1 MLPILPPAEQMPI
14 VAASLFKNGY
24 AVVTREFAVGK
35 DETTLQAMPRGALGT
50 VWFLP
55 SPGLKIERLTS
66 TTQETNGERDAAT
79 LDEVIQ
85 ANKGKRVRLLV
96 QRGASQETLSGDLM
110 LAAGQVVMLRGASDV
125 ALPKSSVL
133 SIEAD
138 GGKLLWKVPNPG
150 FSRVFTVKASG
161 EGKIQV
167 TSLERGLTWAP
178 AYAVDLKEGKTLQLT
193 GKATIIND
201 LDNIAGRELRLVTGF
216 PNVPFAQFL
225 DPFVSGQ
232 DVDSFVG
239 SMGVL
244 GAAPAPMA
252 RAGMMT
258 QNAGGFGGGGGRF
271 AADFSEAMAT
281 SPLAGEQKEDLF
293 FYRQPNVDLKRG
305 DRGYFLLFSFSAPY
319 EEVFTWDIDD
329 LVQNNVTYVA
339 PPEGPGEIWHTIS
352 FVNKSGQP
360 LTTAPS
366 TVYDA
371 GDIVG
376 QDTMKYVSPNAKAEL
391 KVNKSL
397 DIAGEIDEEEV
408 SRERAAIK
416 YADGRPI
423 YDLVT
428 IKGTVKLV
436 NRKKTK
442 VSTRVR
448 KDLTGEVVATEGN
461 PVVTATAKGLRSVN
475 PQARIVW
482 TTDLDAGQTLTRT
495 YTYKLYVAS

>member
-1 MLPILPPAEQMPI
+1 M
-14 VAASLFKNGY
+14 
-24 AVVTREFAVGK
+24 VTREFSVGK
-35 DETTLQAMPRGALGT
+35 NETTLQAMPRGALGT

-55 SPGLKIERLTS
+55 SPGLKIEKLTS
-66 TTQETNGERDAAT
+66 TVQETQGERDAVT

-85 ANKGKRVRLLV
+85 ANVGKRVRLLV
-96 QRGASQETLSGDLM
+96 QRGSNQETLAGELT

-125 ALPKSSVL
+125 ALPKSAVL

-138 GGKLLWKVPNPG
+138 GGKLLWKVPTPG
-150 FSRVFTVKASG
+150 NSRVFKIKASG
-161 EGKIQV
+161 EGKVQV

-201 LDNIAGRELRLVTGF
+201 LDAISGKELRLVTGF

-232 DVDSFVG
+232 DADGFVNT
-239 SMGVL
+239 MGAL
-244 GAAPAPMA
+244 TNSPAPVA
-252 RAGMMT
+252 RGMMT
-258 QNAGGFGGGGGRF
+258 QNAGGFGGGAF
-271 AADFSEAMAT
+271 KADFSDAMAT

-329 LVQNNVTYVA
+329 LVQNNVNYVA
-339 PPEGPGEIWHTIS
+339 PPEGPGEIWHTVS
-352 FVNKSGQP
+352 FVNKAGQP
-360 LTTAPS
+360 LTTAPA
-366 TVYDA
+366 TVYDG

-397 DIAGEIDEEEV
+397 DIAGEIDEQEV
-408 SRERAAIK
+408 SRERGAIK
-416 YADGRPI
+416 YGDGRPI

-442 VSTRVR
+442 VATRVR
-448 KDLTGEVVATEGN
+448 KDLTGEVIATEGN
-461 PVVTATAKGLRSVN
+461 PTVVATAKGLRSVN

-482 TTDLDAGQTLTRT
+482 TADLDPGQTLTRS